1 MLRRRKLQQRAPVA
15 QTHAQVRKAEREQK
29 CLTPLHRPELFSRD
43 RLACRNAR
51 GKAGIGGLIP
61 REEPGRLGA
70 AAHLRFG
77 QTAEPERREDMRLLE
92 RAHTRPVAAVI
103 AGVRAVE
110 HDGIP
115 VRSGS
120 RADRAEDAAL
130 AEITAICRIRGNGIL
145 AQNVQLQLA
154 QRHTERCRQP
164 AGIGAL
170 KRRLKL

>member
-1 MLRRRKLQQRAPVA
+1 
-15 QTHAQVRKAEREQK
+15 
-29 CLTPLHRPELFSRD
+29 
-43 RLACRNAR
+43 
-51 GKAGIGGLIP
+51 
-61 REEPGRLGA
+61 
-70 AAHLRFG
+70 
-77 QTAEPERREDMRLLE
+77 MRLLE

-115 VRSGS
+115 VRSGG

-130 AEITAICRIRGNGIL
+130 AEITAVCRICDDGVL
-145 AQNVQLQLA
+145 AQNIHLQLT
-154 QRHTERCRQP
+154 QRHAERCCQP